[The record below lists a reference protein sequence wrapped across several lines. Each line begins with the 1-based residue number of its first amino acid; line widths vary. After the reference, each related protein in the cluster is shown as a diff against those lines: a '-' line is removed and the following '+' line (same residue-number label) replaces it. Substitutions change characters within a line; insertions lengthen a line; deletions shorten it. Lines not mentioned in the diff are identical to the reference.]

1 MTLSHVISLEC
12 PGTAAT
18 QDTRVA
24 RRSTKCTQARV
35 GQGGMQPT
43 PSSSR
48 EAGFR
53 LLFTRPVCPGPMP
66 LRRCKRLPKLL

>member
-35 GQGGMQPT
+35 GQGGMQT
-43 PSSSR
+43 HAIILTGGR
-48 EAGFR
+48 
-53 LLFTRPVCPGPMP
+53 V
-66 LRRCKRLPKLL
+66 